1 MPSHSGYALNI
12 NGVQM
17 QLLPQKAVFVNE
29 MNSLLVSDIHLGKA
43 ETFQAFGVPISNR
56 TNYDTL
62 NRLLTLCQDY
72 EPEHLFIL
80 GDLFHS
86 PFALAEQVIESW
98 VEFVN
103 EINLDIHLIVGNHDR
118 SLVDDLSNLLMYCH
132 LDSIDIGNVRLS
144 HEPDPLGNTDGSPAN
159 QLTTIC
165 GHVHP
170 CIRLKTQLD
179 DLRLPCFYLEKQAN
193 RLTLPSFGEFTGGF
207 EVSLSSS
214 NHAYAIAENTI
225 VAFDSLIHS

>member
-1 MPSHSGYALNI
+1 MSSQSSYELNI
-12 NGVQM
+12 NDVQI
-17 QLLPQKAVFVNE
+17 QLLPQKAVFIND

-56 TNYDTL
+56 TNHDTL
-62 NRLLTLCQDY
+62 TRLVTLCQQC

-86 PFALAEQVIESW
+86 QLALSEYVIESW
-98 VEFVN
+98 VNFVN

-118 SLVDDLSNLLMYCH
+118 SIANDLSNLLIHCY
-132 LDSIDIGNVRLS
+132 LDSVDIGNVRLS
-144 HEPDPLGNTDGSPAN
+144 HEPDPLSNTHCSLAN
-159 QLTTIC
+159 QRLNIC

-170 CIRLKTQLD
+170 CVRLKTQLD
-179 DLRLPCFYLEKQAN
+179 DLRLPCFYLEEQAN
-193 RLTLPSFGEFTGGF
+193 RLTLPSFGAFTGGF
-207 EVSLSSS
+207 EVNLSSS

-225 VAFDSLIHS
+225 VAFDSLISS